1 MDEIR
6 LFSACYAVCLSIY
19 NELIIHQLS
28 RFCHKIY
35 AKHTYA
41 VLDFELYKKVVKNRM
56 IRAVP

>member
-41 VLDFELYKKVVKNRM
+41 VLDFELYKKSSEK
-56 IRAVP
+56 